1 MGNGAG
7 PDLTMFRQGNH
18 SPSYASLSR
27 SLGDGAQLV
36 DFCIPCNPYF
46 PTPGM
51 FAELSAKLET
61 MLKFYPSDAGTIG
74 GQLAT
79 IMRLP
84 PQSLVMANG
93 STEIITW
100 IDHLMIAESMATP
113 IPTFGRWTDQSLETG
128 KRVDMFPLAESEN
141 FALNVDAFVAFV
153 RARGSRVA
161 VVCNPN
167 NPDGGYLPYPDLV
180 RLMDEFAD
188 LDLLVIDESFLDFV
202 DPDRQASAARDA
214 MIRPNVLVLK
224 SLGKNFGLHGIRFG
238 YAVGSPPLIA
248 RLAKAMPKWNLNSI
262 AETVVFMLKDH
273 EDAYRDSLRRLGQD
287 RAFLSAELA
296 TVPGLTVFP
305 SQGNFVL
312 VKLPPGCDGPAL
324 RDFLVSQHGVMIR
337 ECGNKLG
344 ITSQFARLV
353 VRPRPDVERLLA
365 GLSAYLGPRSY
376 RYAEPRGTDPLGL
389 PTDHPSYG
397 GLPNLDG
404 LPEPRSYEHARHR
417 EADSVYLR
425 SV

>member
-1 MGNGAG
+1 VRNGAG

-27 SLGDGAQLV
+27 GLGDGAQLV

-46 PTPGM
+46 PTPEM
-51 FAELSAKLET
+51 FAELSDKLET

-128 KRVDMFPLAESEN
+128 KRVDMFPLAEAEN
-141 FALNVDAFVAFV
+141 FALNAEAFVAFV

-161 VVCNPN
+161 VICNPN
-167 NPDGGYLPYPDLV
+167 NPDGGYLPYPEVV

-188 LDLLVIDESFLDFV
+188 LDLVVIDESFLDFV

-224 SLGKNFGLHGIRFG
+224 SLGKNFGLHGVRFG

-262 AETVVFMLKDH
+262 AESVVFMLKHH

-312 VKLPPGCDGPAL
+312 VKLPAGCDGPGL

-353 VRPRPDVERLLA
+353 VRPRADVERLLA
-365 GLSAYLGPRSY
+365 GLSAYIGPRSY
-376 RYAEPRGTDPLGL
+376 RYDKPGSDPLGL
-389 PTDHPSYG
+389 PGDHPSFS
-397 GLPNLDG
+397 GLPSLDG
-404 LPEPRSYEHARHR
+404 LPEPHSYERARHR
-417 EADSVYLR
+417 AADPPYLR